1 MFSALQFRLPPLRA
15 SLEPRV
21 DEIDINFCRS
31 VQAESWVNLP
41 AQRQTVDFQ
50 IVLLCPPLHGSL
62 CLFHLTHF
70 KAKPSYTSYTM
81 DLLRRPSTRSTGSNR
96 SISPTPTLVETPPS
110 PTNSY
115 TIQIYDIGN
124 GRNSTD
130 RSDVDSIWNVDF
142 QESWEQRRLEDEAAA
157 EELKTNAPVLL
168 GAGFSVSPG
177 QSMSRRSSRQGS
189 KKSNPNTARSSRV
202 SSTNNLSLAAQPL
215 PPDLQQHRSFIGAM
229 NHTRRQL
236 RSLMRLKRF
245 HLIMIA
251 LVGFDLMIVMVEVGL
266 LLSV

>member
-1 MFSALQFRLPPLRA
+1 VSAIAWLPLSIPPHPLEGEAVVHLLYHGPPSTSIDAVDR
-15 SLEPRV
+15 LEPLHLSHSYAGR
-21 DEIDINFCRS
+21 NPS
-31 VQAESWVNLP
+31 VPYE
-41 AQRQTVDFQ
+41 F
-50 IVLLCPPLHGSL
+50 
-62 CLFHLTHF
+62 
-70 KAKPSYTSYTM
+70 
-81 DLLRRPSTRSTGSNR
+81 
-96 SISPTPTLVETPPS
+96 
-110 PTNSY
+110 
-115 TIQIYDIGN
+115 DIGN
-124 GRNSTD
+124 SRNSTD

-251 LVGFDLMIVMVEVGL
+251 LVGFDLMIVMVEAGL